1 MAIDRTFEN
10 RYQVIQYIS
19 IVVEDQSP
27 DAALAEVEVLTVG
40 DNISIGTA
48 ERGTFLN
55 GTVAAAPNNL
65 FDADINPP
73 TSSPL
78 GAATKAG
85 RRRDLV
91 LRRFRSRV
99 LRR

>member
-65 FDADINPP
+65 FDADIN
-73 TSSPL
+73 TTNHLTPL

-85 RRRDLV
+85 RRPALG
-91 LRRFRSRV
+91 STSI
-99 LRR
+99 